1 MYIINVGLFEIVIIL
16 MMFNLIL
23 YLVDLSKK
31 FVIMNLKKLNVK

>member
-31 FVIMNLKKLNVK
+31 FVIMNLKKLNIK